1 MESSDDGS
9 KLSPEHTNTLI
20 TIERTGASLS
30 MAAIVLTVIAY
41 LSFSKLRTTP
51 NTFLVFASVANAGAS
66 IASMMGYDG
75 LRMGV
80 NSPLCQA
87 QGFIFEWF
95 MQADPWWSCAMAV
108 NVFLVF
114 FNNTDPSL
122 FQRYTWVYCIICF
135 GGPMVP
141 AVVLV
146 SVRGDPKGP
155 MIGDA
160 ALWCWISPSWSIVRL
175 YAYYIPIWICI
186 MLSIIIYVAVGFYVF
201 RRRNQLRNFDDPEPM
216 RCRVN
221 ASLSGSES
229 RISGEEHF
237 RGRGEL
243 TRHVQIFPTRNA
255 CYGTAFTEVNI
266 TVAEPE
272 FDSDAATATA
282 TATAFPAS
290 VHRAPSR
297 VSRNDS
303 QVDFGAMPTQTVET
317 TCSYSGGPAGRTTR
331 FGRVGTL
338 TATASMRLRR
348 LDPVKMA
355 YLRTSFIFA
364 LSVLITWIPS
374 SVNRLYSLANQG
386 QVSYSLSVAS
396 GCVLPLQGVWNAII
410 FFTTSWSSVQAE
422 ARALK
427 ARFGRGGREYPRG
440 TTRLDSRLG
449 LSSPETS
456 DDFGESHDAVTKWRG
471 GSKFEMDERRGVG
484 ILTRQAA

>member
-9 KLSPEHTNTLI
+9 RLSAEHTNTLI
-20 TIERTGASLS
+20 TIERTGASIS

-41 LSFSKLRTTP
+41 LSFSKLKTTP

-66 IASMMGYDG
+66 IASMIGYDG

-114 FNNTDPSL
+114 FNNADPAV
-122 FQRYTWVYCIICF
+122 FQRYRWVYCVICF
-135 GGPMVP
+135 GGPLVP
-141 AVVLV
+141 AIVLV
-146 SVRGDPKGP
+146 SLRGDPKGP

-186 MLSIIIYVAVGFYVF
+186 MLSIIVYIAVGFYVF
-201 RRRNQLRNFDDPEPM
+201 RRRNQLRNFEDPESV
-216 RCRVN
+216 RHHIT
-221 ASLSGSES
+221 ASLSGSGSRSSKEES
-229 RISGEEHF
+229 FPAR
-237 RGRGEL
+237 RGW
-243 TRHVQIFPTRNA
+243 HVT
-255 CYGTAFTEVNI
+255 TLTEVNI

-272 FDSDAATATA
+272 TDPECVLP
-282 TATAFPAS
+282 FPAA

-297 VSRNDS
+297 ASCSES
-303 QVDFGAMPTQTVET
+303 QVDFRAQPGQTVET
-317 TCSYSGGPAGRTTR
+317 TCSYSGGPATDNRGRR
-331 FGRVGTL
+331 FGRFGTL
-338 TATASMRLRR
+338 TSTASTKLRR
-348 LDPVKMA
+348 LDPVKMS
-355 YLRTSFIFA
+355 YLRTSFIFG

-386 QVSYSLSVAS
+386 QVSYPLSVAS

-422 ARALK
+422 ARALR
-427 ARFGRGGREYPRG
+427 ARLGHGCREYPRG

-449 LSSPETS
+449 LSSSRDAS
-456 DDFGESHDAVTKWRG
+456 DDFGESQGTVKWCG
-471 GSKFEMDERRGVG
+471 GAAKFEMRERGVEG
-484 ILTRQAA
+484 LMRQRG

>member
-9 KLSPEHTNTLI
+9 RLSPEHTNTLI

-41 LSFSKLRTTP
+41 LSFSKLKTTP

-80 NSPLCQA
+80 DSTLCQA

-114 FNNTDPSL
+114 FNNADPSL

-186 MLSIIIYVAVGFYVF
+186 ILSIIVYIAVGFYVF
-201 RRRNQLRNFDDPEPM
+201 RRRNQLRNFEDPEPM
-216 RCRVN
+216 RDRVN
-221 ASLSGSES
+221 ASLSESEGRLS
-229 RISGEEHF
+229 EE
-237 RGRGEL
+237 E
-243 TRHVQIFPTRNA
+243 IFPRRNA

-266 TVAEPE
+266 TVDEPE
-272 FDSDAATATA
+272 CDSEGAPT
-282 TATAFPAS
+282 FPAS

-303 QVDFGAMPTQTVET
+303 QVEFHAIPIQTVET
-317 TCSYSGGPAGRTTR
+317 TCSYSGNPANRTTR
-331 FGRVGTL
+331 FGRLGTL
-338 TATASMRLRR
+338 SATASMKLKR
-348 LDPVKMA
+348 LDPVKMS
-355 YLRTSFIFA
+355 YLRTSFIFG

-410 FFTTSWSSVQAE
+410 FFTTSWRSVQAE
-422 ARALK
+422 ARALR
-427 ARFGRGGREYPRG
+427 ARFGYGYREYPRG

-449 LSSPETS
+449 LSSLTDTS
-456 DDFGESHDAVTKWRG
+456 DKFGESQDSVKKWCEG
-471 GSKFEMDERRGVG
+471 GTTIPNAEQRHG
-484 ILTRQAA
+484 

>member
-9 KLSPEHTNTLI
+9 RLSAEHTNTLI

-41 LSFSKLRTTP
+41 LSFNKLKTTP

-66 IASMMGYDG
+66 IASMIGYDG

-80 NSPLCQA
+80 NSTLCQA

-114 FNNTDPSL
+114 FNNADPSL

-135 GGPMVP
+135 GGPLLP
-141 AVVLV
+141 AIVLL

-160 ALWCWISPSWSIVRL
+160 AL
-175 YAYYIPIWICI
+175 
-186 MLSIIIYVAVGFYVF
+186 
-201 RRRNQLRNFDDPEPM
+201 RNFEDPEPM
-216 RCRVN
+216 RDRGN
-221 ASLSGSES
+221 ASLSESES
-229 RISGEEHF
+229 TNSGEM
-237 RGRGEL
+237 
-243 TRHVQIFPTRNA
+243 FPRRNA
-255 CYGTAFTEVNI
+255 YYGTAFTEVNI

-272 FDSDAATATA
+272 FSFEDIS
-282 TATAFPAS
+282 AFPTS

-297 VSRNDS
+297 VSRHNS
-303 QVDFGAMPTQTVET
+303 QAEFSAMPTQTVET
-317 TCSYSGGPAGRTTR
+317 TCSFSGGTADRATR
-331 FGRVGTL
+331 FGRLGTL
-338 TATASMRLRR
+338 SATASMKLKR
-348 LDPVKMA
+348 LDPVKMS
-355 YLRTSFIFA
+355 YLRTSFIFG

-386 QVSYSLSVAS
+386 QVSYPLSVAS

-410 FFTTSWSSVQAE
+410 FFTTSWRAVQAE
-422 ARALK
+422 TRALK
-427 ARFGRGGREYPRG
+427 ARFGYGCREYPRG

-449 LSSPETS
+449 LSSSVDTS
-456 DDFGESHDAVTKWRG
+456 DNFGEGQDSVKMWCG
-471 GSKFEMDERRGVG
+471 GDKF
-484 ILTRQAA
+484 

>member
-9 KLSPEHTNTLI
+9 KLSAEHTNTLI

-41 LSFSKLRTTP
+41 LSFSKLKTTP

-114 FNNTDPSL
+114 FNNADPSL
-122 FQRYTWVYCIICF
+122 FQHYTWVYCIICF

-186 MLSIIIYVAVGFYVF
+186 MLSIIIYIAVGLYVF
-201 RRRNQLRNFDDPEPM
+201 RRRNQLRNFEDPEPM
-216 RCRVN
+216 RGRANV
-221 ASLSGSES
+221 SLSGSES
-229 RISGEEHF
+229 RFSGEE
-237 RGRGEL
+237 
-243 TRHVQIFPTRNA
+243 IFPRRNA

-266 TVAEPE
+266 TVAEPD
-272 FDSDAATATA
+272 FDFEGAPT
-282 TATAFPAS
+282 FPAS
-290 VHRAPSR
+290 VLRAPSR

-303 QVDFGAMPTQTVET
+303 QVEFRAIPTQTVET
-317 TCSYSGGPAGRTTR
+317 TCSYSGGPSNRTTR
-331 FGRVGTL
+331 FGRLGTL
-338 TATASMRLRR
+338 TATASMKLKR
-348 LDPVKMA
+348 LDPVKMS

-427 ARFGRGGREYPRG
+427 ARFGHGCREYPRG

-449 LSSPETS
+449 LSPSTDTS
-456 DDFGESHDAVTKWRG
+456 DEFGERHEDCAKKWSG
-471 GSKFEMDERRGVG
+471 GDKFEMHEQRGAEG
-484 ILTRQAA
+484 FMRQCG